1 MMGLRAERSSLEF
14 FADILSI
21 ITVLTCFILKVP
33 QILNII
39 KVQNAQA
46 ISMMGLLMELTR

>member
-1 MMGLRAERSSLEF
+1 MGLKTDRSALEV
-14 FADILSI
+14 FADVLSI
-21 ITVLTCFILKVP
+21 TTILTCFILKIP

-46 ISMMGLLMELTR
+46 ISMIGILMELTR